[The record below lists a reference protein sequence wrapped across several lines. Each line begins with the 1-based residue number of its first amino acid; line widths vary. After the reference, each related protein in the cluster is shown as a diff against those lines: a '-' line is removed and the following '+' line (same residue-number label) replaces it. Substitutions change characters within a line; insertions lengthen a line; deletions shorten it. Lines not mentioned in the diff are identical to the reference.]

1 VCSRSAVRALKHKH
15 GPLQR
20 KVTAVLTLK
29 VVLLFT
35 HGGELDGQGLYRGTS
50 SLGVQRTE

>member
-1 VCSRSAVRALKHKH
+1 VCSRSAVRASRHKH
-15 GPLQR
+15 GPLWR

-29 VVLLFT
+29 VVLLFA

-50 SLGVQRTE
+50 SLGAQRPE